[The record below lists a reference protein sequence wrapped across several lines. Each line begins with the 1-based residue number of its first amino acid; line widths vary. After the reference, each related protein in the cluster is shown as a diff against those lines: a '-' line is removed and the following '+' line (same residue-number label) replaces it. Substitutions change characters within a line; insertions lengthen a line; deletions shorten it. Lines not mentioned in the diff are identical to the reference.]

1 MSGVA
6 YGCVEVGMCIKYVF
20 VEAEADGYLL
30 VVAHLEHSLASW
42 SPRAVIF
49 ISLTRHTHS
58 AQGLTLSA
66 QGRGG
71 SYEARIPRTRGPS
84 GRMIGIDLD
93 LV

>member
-1 MSGVA
+1 MYMSGVA
-6 YGCVEVGMCIKYVF
+6 YGRVEVGMCIKYVF
-20 VEAEADGYLL
+20 VEAEADGYLFFRTWSTL
-30 VVAHLEHSLASW
+30 LESCG
-42 SPRAVIF
+42 VIF